1 MLFHTFTFL
10 PFYILFI
17 ACYYSFSNPKFRVGV
32 LLFFSNVFYGWW
44 NWKLLGLIW
53 LTIGLD
59 FIISK
64 KIYRANT
71 KKEKFRFLLVT
82 LIVNFS
88 LLGFFKYWNFFM
100 GSFHSIGLVAADR
113 FVVENLI
120 LPVGIS
126 FYTFQSV
133 SYSLDVYRERLKP
146 VDSIIDYAAY
156 VSFFPQ
162 LVAGPIE
169 RIESLLP
176 QIVRFNK
183 FDFDHF
189 ISGFYLFSQGLFR
202 KALGDILSDLS
213 DPTFKNVSNA
223 TPEDIILSIFYFTFQ
238 IYFDFS
244 GYSEMARGLARTI
257 GIELMLNF
265 NAPYLSTSFQ
275 EFWRRWHISL
285 STWLRDYLYISLGGS
300 RKGFVLTNFN
310 LMVTM
315 ALGGLWHGAG
325 LNYIIWGA
333 LHGIYLVAQRILEA
347 IFESLFGISG
357 IFRFKQSYR
366 FFIWKRLFKNAFGWL
381 ITFCFVSYTWLYFRV
396 YTVSDIEIV
405 HKKLFLWIKHPV
417 LPVYSFS
424 VVFIFIPML
433 WIYDILQKDR
443 KDFFRPDNTTI
454 LRNVFFGF
462 LSGVFVILSLIFLV
476 GKPTKQFIY
485 FQF

>member
-213 DPTFKNVSNA
+213 DPTFKMFPMQLRKILYSPFFILHFKSTLIFLDTVKWR
-223 TPEDIILSIFYFTFQ
+223 EDLQGRLELNLCSILMRLIFLLRFK
-238 IYFDFS
+238 
-244 GYSEMARGLARTI
+244 
-257 GIELMLNF
+257 NF
-265 NAPYLSTSFQ
+265 G
-275 EFWRRWHISL
+275 E
-285 STWLRDYLYISLGGS
+285 G
-300 RKGFVLTNFN
+300 
-310 LMVTM
+310 
-315 ALGGLWHGAG
+315 
-325 LNYIIWGA
+325 
-333 LHGIYLVAQRILEA
+333 GIYLLAH
-347 IFESLFGISG
+347 G
-357 IFRFKQSYR
+357 
-366 FFIWKRLFKNAFGWL
+366 
-381 ITFCFVSYTWLYFRV
+381 
-396 YTVSDIEIV
+396 
-405 HKKLFLWIKHPV
+405 
-417 LPVYSFS
+417 
-424 VVFIFIPML
+424 
-433 WIYDILQKDR
+433 
-443 KDFFRPDNTTI
+443 
-454 LRNVFFGF
+454 
-462 LSGVFVILSLIFLV
+462 
-476 GKPTKQFIY
+476 
-485 FQF
+485 